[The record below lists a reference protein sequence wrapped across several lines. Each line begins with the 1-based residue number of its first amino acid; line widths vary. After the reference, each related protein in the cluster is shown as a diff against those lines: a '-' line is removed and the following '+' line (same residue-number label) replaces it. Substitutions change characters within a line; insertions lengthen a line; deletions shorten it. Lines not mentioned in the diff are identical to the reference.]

1 MARSESIS
9 VKRLGTVDVAVV
21 SAGQLRNWA
30 TDFRPDQAWITPDTD
45 VDAEGRAIGGLNW
58 MFARSKDAVV
68 LIDPATIEQDE
79 AIGSISLVAELDLDS
94 ALEELAVRPDDVT
107 HVVVTHFHP
116 DHVSGLVTHDTAQL
130 RFPRAEHI
138 VPARDWEAFVVND
151 TDGQRDE
158 LMRQLGPVQDAG
170 LLRMVDRDEAIAN
183 RITVLDTPGETP
195 GHLCVRVGT
204 EVGAVYYLGD
214 LVHFP
219 AEIEHIDWIAV
230 RDRPAQDV
238 IAARQRVFGE
248 ADDTALFVYTHGRF
262 PGWGHIERV
271 GPTDWKWR
279 YLDETPASG
288 GRTAPG

>member
-1 MARSESIS
+1 MARSESVS
-9 VKRLGTVDVAVV
+9 VKRLGAVDVAVV

-58 MFARSKDAVV
+58 MIVRSKDAIV
-68 LIDPATIEQDE
+68 LIDPATVEPEE
-79 AIGSISLVAELDLDS
+79 AIGSITLVAGLGLDS
-94 ALEELAVRPDDVT
+94 ALQELAIRPGDVT

-116 DHVSGLVTHDTAQL
+116 DHVAGLVAHDTSQP

-151 TDGQRDE
+151 IDGQRNE

-170 LLRMVDRDEAIAN
+170 LLRMIDRDETIASG
-183 RITVLDTPGETP
+183 ITVLDTPGETP
-195 GHLCVRVGT
+195 GHLCVRVDT

-230 RDRPAQDV
+230 SDRPSQDV
-238 IAARQRVFGE
+238 IASRQRVFGE
-248 ADDTALFVYTHGRF
+248 ADDAALFVYTHSRF
-262 PGWGHIERV
+262 PGWGRIERV
-271 GPTDWKWR
+271 GPTGWRWR
-279 YLDETPASG
+279 YLDETPAPG
-288 GRTAPG
+288 GRSAPG